1 MTWSTYDRL
10 IHESKVRRSR
20 EATYD
25 NRDPQVLLAEYR
37 AMIDVLRW
45 EIERLKKQ
53 RNGHDNA

>member
-10 IHESKVRRSR
+10 IHESKVQRSR

-45 EIERLKKQ
+45 EIERLKRAGKE
-53 RNGHDNA
+53 RT